1 MAKFTRIFGVS
12 LIFLGVIP
20 YFATGM
26 ESLTALIPSAFG
38 LVFLGLGIAAR
49 KESIYKHVMHGAATL
64 ALLGL
69 GGSFGGLL
77 DIFTMIGGGSVE
89 RPNAAIAQSIMAL
102 FCIVFLAAA
111 IRSFINARKE
121 KEEASQ

>member
-1 MAKFTRIFGVS
+1 MAQFTRIFGVS
-12 LIFLGVIP
+12 LIFLGIIP

-49 KESIYKHVMHGAATL
+49 QESIYKKVMYTAAIM

-77 DIFTMIGGGSVE
+77 NLFTLLGGGSVE
-89 RPNAAIAQSIMAL
+89 RPNAVITQSTMAL
-102 FCIVFLAAA
+102 FCITFLIVAV
-111 IRSFINARKE
+111 RSFINARRE
-121 KEEASQ
+121 KE